1 MKRRRRSLGEYSIL
15 SILHSSQA
23 KIPAQTVSIS
33 CIDTGDGGWWWWVYS
48 IAEKWG
54 GKIPQIDFHNADL
67 TDVKQI
73 DKVFEHYASDGGI
86 WGVIHL
92 AVSLF
97 VSLFSHRDIF
107 EICLGSGDEGEVA

>member
-23 KIPAQTVSIS
+23 KIPAQTVSIL
-33 CIDTGDGGWWWWVYS
+33 CTDIGFWWLNS